1 MPGVYRDPNGQ
12 TFSYQTNN
20 DYEDRRRR
28 ALDDA
33 YAGRPPFGPRAPD
46 PRPPITWLPPAPAQ
60 VPLQGQ
66 IPGAQPQSA
75 QDLEGIIDGFNLQI
89 AIDAIETAE
98 NNALFD
104 RLVAGLPN
112 QVGESPRFDQLF
124 DDPNTPVITAQELIA
139 QLDI

>member
-1 MPGVYRDPNGQ
+1 MPGVYRDSNGQ
-12 TFSYQTNN
+12 TFSYQATN
-20 DYEDRRRR
+20 DHEDRRRR

-46 PRPPITWLPPAPAQ
+46 PRPPITWLPPSPAQ
-60 VPLQGQ
+60 IPPQAHVPVA
-66 IPGAQPQSA
+66 PPQPA
-75 QDLEGIIDGFNLQI
+75 QDLQGIINGFNLQVT
-89 AIDAIETAE
+89 IDAIETAE

-124 DDPNTPVITAQELIA
+124 ADPSTPVITAQELIT